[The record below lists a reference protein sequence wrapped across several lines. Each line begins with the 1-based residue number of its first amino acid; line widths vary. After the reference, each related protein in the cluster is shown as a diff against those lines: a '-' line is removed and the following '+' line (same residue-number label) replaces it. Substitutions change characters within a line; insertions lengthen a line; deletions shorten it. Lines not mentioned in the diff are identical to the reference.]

1 MATDTSD
8 PLGRQSHIQALH
20 TMRWTVTYTD
30 EGSVVDG
37 PDRLPANAVVTGGG
51 VMITT
56 AFDDTTTIDVGFR
69 DGSSTDDPNGY
80 ATALTAT
87 GVGFIVLDVLATT
100 TNIMQTTSCVP
111 TASVNDGSGM
121 VSAGSAEVIIQYSV
135 NNG

>member
-1 MATDTSD
+1 MATDTKD
-8 PLGRQSHIQALH
+8 PLGRQSHLQAVH
-20 TMRWTVTYTD
+20 TMRWTVAYTD
-30 EGSVVDG
+30 EGSVIDG
-37 PDRLPANAVVTGGG
+37 PDRLPANAIVTGGG

-87 GVGFIVLDVLATT
+87 AIGFIALDELAAT
-100 TNIMQTTSCVP
+100 TNIMQTTSCIP

-121 VSAGSAEVIIQYSV
+121 VSTGSAQVIIQYVV